1 MKQLF
6 ILFLFCVLSSG
17 GYAQSYRERR
27 EAMVSRQIEARGI
40 THQPTLEAMRKVE
53 RHLFVPSG
61 YREDAYRDTPLPI
74 GRGQTIS
81 QPYMVALMTSLL
93 APQGD
98 DRILEI
104 GTGSGYQA
112 AVLAEI
118 VREVYTIEIVP
129 ELGESARET
138 LAGLGYHQVTVVVG
152 DGYRGLPEKAPFDGI
167 IVTAAPETIPP
178 PLLAQ
183 LKEGGRMVIPVG
195 PPGAVQ
201 SLLLIEKKNGKI
213 RKTRKEHVRFVP
225 FTRSAD

>member
-1 MKQLF
+1 F
-6 ILFLFCVLSSG
+6 VLQAG
-17 GYAQSYRERR
+17 GGCDEPYTGRLDAL
-27 EAMVSRQIEARGI
+27 VSRQIEAPGI
-40 THQPTLEAMRKVE
+40 THQHTLAAMRRVE

-61 YREDAYRDTPLPI
+61 YREDAYRDAPLPI

-129 ELGESARET
+129 ELGEAAREPP
-138 LAGLGYHQVTVVVG
+138 AG
-152 DGYRGLPEKAPFDGI
+152 P
-167 IVTAAPETIPP
+167 
-178 PLLAQ
+178 
-183 LKEGGRMVIPVG
+183 
-195 PPGAVQ
+195 
-201 SLLLIEKKNGKI
+201 
-213 RKTRKEHVRFVP
+213 
-225 FTRSAD
+225 